1 MIELKNK
8 LSHGK
13 IIITLAE
20 KIKDIVELNEHGQ
33 PTKPLNFPDNSR
45 VVIYSK
51 TEDVLMDGRVRGDKF
66 RPAGRLR
73 PSLGK
78 EFPLKDIV

>member
-13 IIITLAE
+13 IIVTLAE
-20 KIKDIVELNEHGQ
+20 KILSINELNSDGRAEKAIQ
-33 PTKPLNFPDNSR
+33 FPDNSR
-45 VVIYSK
+45 VIVYGK
-51 TEDVLMDGRVRGDKF
+51 KENVLMDGRVRGNMF
-66 RPAGRLR
+66 RPAKRLR

-78 EFPLKDIV
+78 EFPLGELV